1 MTNTKLKQNEIKLKG
16 EYLKEYNQIIEPI
29 ISNIDFQKRKE
40 FVHHENESVYEH
52 SLRVSVLS
60 YKIAKKI
67 KVDYKSA
74 AIGGLL
80 HDFYTTPWQEDS
92 TPKPFFQKHGF
103 THAKDAH
110 NNAKKYF
117 SNIVNP
123 KIENII
129 LRHMFPLNITPPK
142 YIESWIVTI
151 SDKIISASVLMHPSQ
166 YTKYLGMKRRNK
178 KWKKK

>member
-1 MTNTKLKQNEIKLKG
+1 MRNKEND
-16 EYLKEYNQIIEPI
+16 YKEYYEIVETILNNNE
-29 ISNIDFQKRKE
+29 FKKRKD

-52 SLRVSVLS
+52 SLRVSKLS

-74 AIGGLL
+74 TIGGLL
-80 HDFYTTPWQEDS
+80 HDFYTNPWQDDTES
-92 TPKPFFQKHGF
+92 KPFFQKHGF
-103 THAKDAH
+103 THAKEAV
-110 NNAKKYF
+110 NNSKKYF
-117 SNIVNP
+117 GELMTP

-178 KWKKK
+178 K